1 MIQTLLARHCR
12 GIATGL
18 VIGAM
23 VAGVLSLGWSWGS
36 RYYQARWQ
44 AALVT
49 VAGLQAQIDI
59 LEADGQRRAQ
69 EAAQALAAA
78 QAASAKR
85 QPQIAALA
93 RASQA
98 GGALACDDAMR
109 VVRDAMRR

>member
-18 VIGAM
+18 VIGGL

-36 RYYQARWQ
+36 RYYQARWE
-44 AALVT
+44 AALTT
-49 VAGLQAQIDI
+49 VAGLQAQLDL

-85 QPQIAALA
+85 APQIAALT

-98 GGALACDDAMR
+98 GGAVPCGDAAQ
-109 VVRDAMRR
+109 VVRDALRR